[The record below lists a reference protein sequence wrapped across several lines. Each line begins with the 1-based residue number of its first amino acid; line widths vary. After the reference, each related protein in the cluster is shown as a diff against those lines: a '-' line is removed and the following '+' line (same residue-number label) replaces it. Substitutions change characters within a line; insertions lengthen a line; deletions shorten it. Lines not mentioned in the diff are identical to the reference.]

1 MTDDYILKEKHKQY
15 LKEFKYKQNKG
26 AYRKK
31 DSERQKTYNAESVYR
46 KAMNVPLTYKN
57 LEAYKESAEELHNKI
72 VNSKTWAKHTKYP
85 HIVPYATFSSRLGGA
100 NADQHRVKYGSS
112 RSAATVIHELSHS
125 IGNLHHGRS
134 FRQSQVMLTGR
145 FLGAEHKKALMKAYK
160 EAGLSYGKERKPK
173 SYEQWVKSYKH
184 MQKIKQLPK
193 KENNMKADKF
203 VKLANKRVNRVFKQL
218 QLIGNLSNRCHYDY
232 TQDEVKQILKAIEK
246 EIASVKE
253 RFSEAKRHSDKTPFK
268 LD

>member
-15 LKEFKYKQNKG
+15 LKAFKYKQNKG
-26 AYRKK
+26 AYHKK
-31 DSERQKTYNAESVYR
+31 DSEKQKTYNAENVY
-46 KAMNVPLTYKN
+46 YKTMDTKFN
-57 LEAYKESAEELHNKI
+57 STEKELKDLHKRI
-72 VNSKTWAKHTKYP
+72 VNSKTWYNNTDNKYTK
-85 HIVPYATFSSRLGGA
+85 PYLEFSNKLGGA
-100 NADQHRVKYGSS
+100 YAGKYRIRIGSMMCKE
-112 RSAATVIHELSHS
+112 VLIHELSHS

-160 EAGLSYGKERKPK
+160 EAGLSYGKARKPK

-184 MQKIKQLPK
+184 MQKIKDLPK
-193 KENNMKADKF
+193 KESNMKADKF

-218 QLIGNLSNRCHYDY
+218 QLIGNLSVRNHYDY
-232 TQDEVKQILKAIEK
+232 TQDEVNQILNAIEK

>member
-1 MTDDYILKEKHKQY
+1 M
-15 LKEFKYKQNKG
+15 
-26 AYRKK
+26 R
-31 DSERQKTYNAESVYR
+31 KTYNAENVYR
-46 KAMNVPLTYKN
+46 KAMDIKWTTHDVRLDSG
-57 LEAYKESAEELHNKI
+57 AYEDSAEEFHNKI

-85 HIVPYATFSSRLGGA
+85 SIKPIAIFSSRLRGA
-100 NADQHRVKYGSS
+100 NATRYRVKYGTA
-112 RSAATVIHELSHS
+112 RSKATVIHELAHS
-125 IGNLHHGRS
+125 IGNHHHGRS

-184 MQKIKQLPK
+184 MQKIKDLPK
-193 KENNMKADKF
+193 KESNMKADKF

-218 QLIGNLSNRCHYDY
+218 QLIGNLSVRNHYDY
-232 TQDEVKQILKAIEK
+232 TQDEVNQILKAIEK